1 MNGNVI
7 VMSEAGKPIFAR
19 YGSQGEVA
27 RQCGLVQALR
37 TAINGNHSTL
47 GLGEIQSIHSKKLCI
62 VFMTV
67 GSITLVNV
75 LQRTKPETGDFG
87 KGVGD
92 TEAFGRLQLEYVYAN
107 LIFILTANIQSTFT
121 HNPGFD
127 LRSVIKSNDNLLRGI
142 LDESGPDGNPGP
154 LLVSCVQSCFP
165 ISHRVRHKTSKILQS
180 IAGRSENNVAFALLI
195 AGDKLVS
202 VVQPSYR
209 PHQLRISDLHL
220 VINFIAKQPNLNSSE
235 LWVPMCLPRFNSTG
249 FLYAYTNCFDTTSK
263 LTLVL
268 LSSHNTTE
276 QFQILR
282 TASQEIRESLSIPTE
297 LDTVLTIVNDEQ
309 MSSSSCKNTPPLDVL
324 WKRTSESFDNSTT
337 TDEGFVKISADML
350 GKDCP
355 MVEEGKLLNQMRH
368 SLELSSIDHIRS
380 HYLKDGDSPS
390 LLHFLFR
397 MDVPVG
403 NPVHKR
409 LSRKKQS
416 GYLPQCVSPCVTEPF
431 ITTSSR
437 RRLWSNY
444 QKLSLRLRLGSATVE
459 SSSDAFDMI
468 KNDSCTIENDKS
480 GFHSFTGIGRH
491 CPAIGLT
498 ESAPYNSDGLSYI
511 MEGDFLFL
519 AMNGKNFE
527 LYMVTPK
534 QISIKKA
541 ATLGTK
547 LVREITLDEKT
558 LFLSK
563 PLTWQD

>member
-37 TAINGNHSTL
+37 TAINGNNSFL

-67 GSITLVNV
+67 GSITLVNI
-75 LQRTKPETGDFG
+75 LQRTEREAGNFG
-87 KGVGD
+87 IGVVD
-92 TEAFGRLQLEYVYAN
+92 TEAFGRLQLEYVYAS
-107 LIFILTANIQSTFT
+107 LIFILTTNVQSTFM

-127 LRSVIKSNDNLLRGI
+127 LRAVIKSNDNLLRGI
-142 LDESGPDGNPGP
+142 LDQSAPDGNPAP
-154 LLVSCVQSCFP
+154 FLVSCVQSCFP
-165 ISHRVRHKTSKILQS
+165 LSHKIRHNTSKILQS

-195 AGDKLVS
+195 VGDKLVS

-220 VINFIAKQPNLNSSE
+220 VINFIEKQPNLNSSE
-235 LWVPMCLPRFNSTG
+235 LWIPMCLPRFNSTG
-249 FLYAYTNCFDTTSK
+249 FLYAYANCFDITSK

-276 QFQILR
+276 QFRILR
-282 TASQEIRESLSIPTE
+282 TASREIRESLNISPA
-297 LDTVLTIVNDEQ
+297 LNTVLNIVNNEPV
-309 MSSSSCKNTPPLDVL
+309 SSSSCKHTPSSDVV
-324 WKRTSESFDNSTT
+324 WKRTSESFDNSST
-337 TDEGFVKISADML
+337 TDEGFVNISADML
-350 GKDCP
+350 GKDCLV
-355 MVEEGKLLNQMRH
+355 VEEGNLLHQVRH
-368 SLELSSIDHIRS
+368 SLELSLIDYIRS
-380 HYLKDGDSPS
+380 HYLKDEDSLS

-403 NPVHKR
+403 NSLHKNMH
-409 LSRKKQS
+409 RKKQS
-416 GYLPQCVSPCVTEPF
+416 GYLPQCVSPPVTEPF
-431 ITTSSR
+431 NTISSR
-437 RRLWSNY
+437 RRLWNNY

-459 SSSDAFDMI
+459 SCSDAFDMI
-468 KNDSCTIENDKS
+468 KNDSCTMENDRS
-480 GFHSFTGIGRH
+480 GFHAFTGIGSD

-511 MEGDFLFL
+511 MEGDSLFL

-527 LYMVTPK
+527 L
-534 QISIKKA
+534 
-541 ATLGTK
+541 
-547 LVREITLDEKT
+547 
-558 LFLSK
+558 
-563 PLTWQD
+563 